1 MIMKKTLILLLLI
14 LQFSSVIKS
23 QNKQI
28 IVDNNNRF
36 AIDLYKELKGSGENL
51 IFSPFSISSAMA
63 MTYAGAENHT
73 AKEFQ
78 KTLFFLEDK
87 QLFHQEFSHLFQDI
101 ASDKKSSVEFH
112 NANSLWIQQNFK
124 LKEEFLNINKKY
136 YSSALFYTDF
146 YQAQKA
152 ANEINGWVEKNTRNK
167 ITNLLQPSALSS
179 DTRLVLVNA
188 LYFKGDWNKPF
199 REERNS
205 EEKFTISKKEEVTT
219 TFMNGQ
225 INTWYYKDWLKEI
238 VEIPYANRDYSMM
251 IILPKNY
258 RKLKWV
264 ERFLSVKCMERYED
278 KKEKYKVNLSVPKFK
293 MGSEFNLKEVLQALG
308 MKDAFAGSADFSGMT
323 EDARLFID
331 EVIHKAVIDVN
342 EAGTEAAAAT
352 AVVMRKTAVLMESV
366 TFKADRP
373 FIYAIRNTK
382 DGTIYFLG
390 KVTNPEK

>member
-1 MIMKKTLILLLLI
+1 MKKTLILFLLI
-14 LQFSSVIKS
+14 LQFSSIIKS

-73 AKEFQ
+73 AKEFH

-87 QLFHQEFSHLFQDI
+87 QLFHQEFSNLFQGI
-101 ASDKKSSVEFH
+101 VADKKKMVEFY
-112 NANSLWIQQNFK
+112 NANSLWIQKNFK

-146 YQAQKA
+146 YQTQKA

-199 REERNS
+199 REEKNS
-205 EEKFTISKKEEVTT
+205 EEKFTISKKDEVTT

-225 INTWYYKDWLKEI
+225 ITTWYYKDCLKEI
-238 VEIPYANRDYSMM
+238 IEIPYANRDYSMM

-264 ERFLSVKCMERYED
+264 ERFLSVKCMERYEN

-293 MGSEFNLKEVLQALG
+293 MGSEFNLKEVFQALG
-308 MKDAFAGSADFSGMT
+308 MQDAFAGSADFSGMT
-323 EDARLFID
+323 EETRLFID

-352 AVVMRKTAVLMESV
+352 AVVMRKTSVLMESV

-373 FIYAIRNTK
+373 FIYAIRNTR

>member
-1 MIMKKTLILLLLI
+1 MKKTLILLLLI

>member
-1 MIMKKTLILLLLI
+1 MKKTLILLMLI
-14 LQFSSVIKS
+14 FQFSGAIKS
-23 QNKQI
+23 QNKEI

-63 MTYAGAENHT
+63 MTYAGAENNT

-87 QLFHQEFSHLFQDI
+87 QLFHQEYSHLFEGI
-101 ASDKKSSVEFH
+101 TNGKKNDVEFY
-112 NANSLWIQQNFK
+112 NANSLWIQKNFN
-124 LKEEFLNINKKY
+124 LKEEFLDINKKY

-179 DTRLVLVNA
+179 DTRLVLINA
-188 LYFKGDWNKPF
+188 LYFKGEWNKPF

-205 EEKFTISKKEEVTT
+205 EEKFTISRKEEVTT

-225 INTWYYKDWLKEI
+225 ITTWYYKDCLKEI
-238 VEIPYANRDYSMM
+238 IEIPYADRDYSMM

-278 KKEKYKVNLSVPKFK
+278 KKEKYKVNVSVPKFK
-293 MGSEFNLKEVLQALG
+293 MGSEFNLKEVFQALG
-308 MKDAFAGSADFSGMT
+308 MQDAFAGSADFSGMT
-323 EDARLFID
+323 EETRLYID
-331 EVIHKAVIDVN
+331 EVIHKAIIDVN

-352 AVVMRKTAVLMESV
+352 AVVMRKTSVLMENV

-373 FIYAIRNTK
+373 FIYAIRNTR

-390 KVTNPEK
+390 KVMNPEK

>member
-1 MIMKKTLILLLLI
+1 MKKTLILLLLI

-87 QLFHQEFSHLFQDI
+87 QLFHQEFSNLFQDI

>member
-87 QLFHQEFSHLFQDI
+87 QLFHQEFSNLFQGI
-101 ASDKKSSVEFH
+101 VADKKKMVEFY

-199 REERNS
+199 REEKNS

-225 INTWYYKDWLKEI
+225 ITTWYYKDCLKEI
-238 VEIPYANRDYSMM
+238 IEIPYANRDYSMM

-264 ERFLSVKCMERYED
+264 ERFLSVKCMERYEN

-293 MGSEFNLKEVLQALG
+293 MGSEFNLKEVFQALG

-323 EDARLFID
+323 EETRLFID

-352 AVVMRKTAVLMESV
+352 AVVMRKTSVLMESV
-366 TFKADRP
+366 TFKANRP
-373 FIYAIRNTK
+373 FIYAIRNTR

>member
-1 MIMKKTLILLLLI
+1 MKKTLILLLVI
-14 LQFSSVIKS
+14 FQFSSVIKS

-36 AIDLYKELKGSGENL
+36 AIDLYKELKNNRENL
-51 IFSPFSISSAMA
+51 VFSPFSISSAMA
-63 MTYAGAENHT
+63 MTYAGAENRT

-87 QLFHQEFSHLFQDI
+87 QLFHQEFSNLFQGI
-101 ASDKKSSVEFH
+101 VADKKKRVEFY

-152 ANEINGWVEKNTRNK
+152 ANEINEWVEKNTRNK

-188 LYFKGDWNKPF
+188 LYFKGEWNKPF
-199 REERNS
+199 REEKNS
-205 EEKFTISKKEEVTT
+205 KEKFTISKKEEVTT

-225 INTWYYKDWLKEI
+225 ITTWYYKDCLKEI
-238 VEIPYANRDYSMM
+238 IEIPYANRDYSMM
-251 IILPKNY
+251 IILPQNF
-258 RKLKWV
+258 RKLKRV
-264 ERFLSVKCMERYED
+264 ERFLSVKCMKKYED
-278 KKEKYKVNLSVPKFK
+278 KKEKFKVNLSIPKFK
-293 MGSEFNLKEVLQALG
+293 IGSEFDLKEVFQALG

-323 EDARLFID
+323 EETRLFID
-331 EVIHKAVIDVN
+331 EIIHKAVIDVN

-352 AVVMRKTAVLMESV
+352 AVVMRKTSVLMESV
-366 TFKADRP
+366 SFKADRP
-373 FIYAIRNTK
+373 FIYAIRNTR

>member
-1 MIMKKTLILLLLI
+1 MKKTLILLLLI

-238 VEIPYANRDYSMM
+238 IEISYANRDYSMM

>member
-1 MIMKKTLILLLLI
+1 
-14 LQFSSVIKS
+14 
-23 QNKQI
+23 
-28 IVDNNNRF
+28 
-36 AIDLYKELKGSGENL
+36 
-51 IFSPFSISSAMA
+51 MA

-238 VEIPYANRDYSMM
+238 IEISYANRDYSMM

-323 EDARLFID
+323 ENARLFID

>member
-23 QNKQI
+23 QNKEI

-63 MTYAGAENHT
+63 MTYSGAENNT

-87 QLFHQEFSHLFQDI
+87 QLFHQEFSNLFQGI
-101 ASDKKSSVEFH
+101 VADKKKMVEFY
-112 NANSLWIQQNFK
+112 NANSLWIQKNFK

-146 YQAQKA
+146 YQTQKA

-167 ITNLLQPSALSS
+167 ITNLLQPSALSP

-199 REERNS
+199 REEKNS
-205 EEKFTISKKEEVTT
+205 EEKFTISKKDEVTT

-225 INTWYYKDWLKEI
+225 ITTWYYKDCLKEI
-238 VEIPYANRDYSMM
+238 IEIPYANRDYSMM

-264 ERFLSVKCMERYED
+264 ERFLSVKCMERYEN

-293 MGSEFNLKEVLQALG
+293 MGSEFNLKEVFQALG

-323 EDARLFID
+323 EDTRLFID

-352 AVVMRKTAVLMESV
+352 AVVMRKTSVLMESV

-373 FIYAIRNTK
+373 FIYAIRNTR

-390 KVTNPEK
+390 KVTNPVK

>member
-1 MIMKKTLILLLLI
+1 MKKTLILLLI
-14 LQFSSVIKS
+14 IFQFSGAIKS

-63 MTYAGAENHT
+63 MTYAGAKNNT

-87 QLFHQEFSHLFQDI
+87 QLFHQEFSGLFKGI
-101 ASDKKSSVEFH
+101 VADKKSSVEFY
-112 NANSLWIQQNFK
+112 NANSLWIQQNFN
-124 LKEEFLNINKKY
+124 LKEDFLTIQKEY

-146 YQAQKA
+146 YQAKKA

-199 REERNS
+199 REEKNS

-225 INTWYYKDWLKEI
+225 ITTWYYKDCLKEI
-238 VEIPYANRDYSMM
+238 IEIPYANRDYSMM

-278 KKEKYKVNLSVPKFK
+278 KKEKFKVNLSIPKFK
-293 MGSEFNLKEVLQALG
+293 MGSEFNLKEVFQALG

-323 EDARLFID
+323 EETRLFID

-352 AVVMRKTAVLMESV
+352 AVVMRKTSVLMESV

-373 FIYAIRNTK
+373 FIYAIRNTR

-390 KVTNPEK
+390 KVMNPEK

>member
-1 MIMKKTLILLLLI
+1 
-14 LQFSSVIKS
+14 
-23 QNKQI
+23 
-28 IVDNNNRF
+28 
-36 AIDLYKELKGSGENL
+36 
-51 IFSPFSISSAMA
+51 
-63 MTYAGAENHT
+63 
-73 AKEFQ
+73 
-78 KTLFFLEDK
+78 
-87 QLFHQEFSHLFQDI
+87 
-101 ASDKKSSVEFH
+101 
-112 NANSLWIQQNFK
+112 
-124 LKEEFLNINKKY
+124 
-136 YSSALFYTDF
+136 
-146 YQAQKA
+146 
-152 ANEINGWVEKNTRNK
+152 
-167 ITNLLQPSALSS
+167 
-179 DTRLVLVNA
+179 
-188 LYFKGDWNKPF
+188 
-199 REERNS
+199 
-205 EEKFTISKKEEVTT
+205 
-219 TFMNGQ
+219 MNGQ

-238 VEIPYANRDYSMM
+238 IEISYANRDYSMM

-323 EDARLFID
+323 ENARLFID

>member
-23 QNKQI
+23 QNKEI

-36 AIDLYKELKGSGENL
+36 AIDLYKKLKGSGENL

-63 MTYAGAENHT
+63 MTYAGTENNT

-87 QLFHQEFSHLFQDI
+87 QLFHQEFSNLFQGI
-101 ASDKKSSVEFH
+101 VADKKKMVEFY
-112 NANSLWIQQNFK
+112 NANSLWIQKNFK

-146 YQAQKA
+146 YQTQKA

-167 ITNLLQPSALSS
+167 ITNLLQPSALSP

-199 REERNS
+199 REEKNS
-205 EEKFTISKKEEVTT
+205 EEKFTISKKDEVTT

-225 INTWYYKDWLKEI
+225 ITTWYYKDCLKEI
-238 VEIPYANRDYSMM
+238 IEIPYANRDYSMM

-264 ERFLSVKCMERYED
+264 ERFLSVKCMERYEN

-293 MGSEFNLKEVLQALG
+293 MGSEFNLKEVFQALG

-323 EDARLFID
+323 EDTRLFID

-352 AVVMRKTAVLMESV
+352 AVVMRKTSVLMESV

-373 FIYAIRNTK
+373 FIYAIRNTR

-390 KVTNPEK
+390 KVTNPVK

>member
-1 MIMKKTLILLLLI
+1 MKKTLFLILLI
-14 LQFSSVIKS
+14 FQFTSFLKS

-36 AIDLYKELKGSGENL
+36 AIDIYKKLQDSNNNL
-51 IFSPFSISSAMA
+51 VFSPFSISSAMA
-63 MTYAGAENHT
+63 MTYAGAENKT

-78 KTLFFLEDK
+78 KILYFLEDK
-87 QLFHQEFSHLFQDI
+87 PLFHQEFGKLFQEI
-101 ASDKKSSVEFH
+101 VADKKSSVEFY

-124 LKEEFLNINKKY
+124 LKEEFLDINKKH

-179 DTRLVLVNA
+179 DTRLVLVNS

-199 REERNS
+199 REEKNS

-225 INTWYYKDWLKEI
+225 ITTWYYKDCLKEI
-238 VEIPYANRDYSMM
+238 IEIPYANRDYSMM

-264 ERFLSVKCMERYED
+264 ERFLSVKCMERYEN

-293 MGSEFNLKEVLQALG
+293 MGSEFNLKEVFQALG
-308 MKDAFAGSADFSGMT
+308 MKDAFAGPADFSGMT
-323 EDARLFID
+323 EETRLFID

-342 EAGTEAAAAT
+342 ETGTEAAAAT
-352 AVVMRKTAVLMESV
+352 AVVMRKTSVLMESV

-373 FIYAIRNTK
+373 FIYAIRNTR

>member
-1 MIMKKTLILLLLI
+1 MIIKKTLILLLLI

-28 IVDNNNRF
+28 IVDNNRF

-87 QLFHQEFSHLFQDI
+87 QLFHQEFSNLFQGI
-101 ASDKKSSVEFH
+101 VADKKKMVEFY

-199 REERNS
+199 REEKNS
-205 EEKFTISKKEEVTT
+205 AEKFTISKKEEVTT

-225 INTWYYKDWLKEI
+225 ITTWYYKDCLKEI
-238 VEIPYANRDYSMM
+238 IEIPYANRDYSMM

-264 ERFLSVKCMERYED
+264 ERFLSVKCMERYEN

-293 MGSEFNLKEVLQALG
+293 MGSEFNLKEVFQALG

-323 EDARLFID
+323 EETRLFID

-352 AVVMRKTAVLMESV
+352 AVVMRKTSVLMESV

-373 FIYAIRNTK
+373 FIYAIRNTR

>member
-1 MIMKKTLILLLLI
+1 MLIF
-14 LQFSSVIKS
+14 QFSGAIKS
-23 QNKQI
+23 QNKEI

-63 MTYAGAENHT
+63 MTYAGAENNT

-87 QLFHQEFSHLFQDI
+87 QLFHQEYSHLFEGI
-101 ASDKKSSVEFH
+101 TNGKKNDVEFY
-112 NANSLWIQQNFK
+112 NANSLWIQKNFN
-124 LKEEFLNINKKY
+124 LKEEFLDINKKY

-179 DTRLVLVNA
+179 DTRLVLINA
-188 LYFKGDWNKPF
+188 LYFKGEWNKPF

-205 EEKFTISKKEEVTT
+205 EEKFTISRKEEVTT

-225 INTWYYKDWLKEI
+225 ITTWYYKDCLKEI
-238 VEIPYANRDYSMM
+238 IEIPYADRDYSMM

-278 KKEKYKVNLSVPKFK
+278 KKEKYKVNVSVPKFK
-293 MGSEFNLKEVLQALG
+293 MGSEFNLKEVFQALG
-308 MKDAFAGSADFSGMT
+308 MQDAFAGSADFSGMT
-323 EDARLFID
+323 EETRLYID
-331 EVIHKAVIDVN
+331 EVIHKAIIDVN

-352 AVVMRKTAVLMESV
+352 AVVMRKTSVLMENV

-373 FIYAIRNTK
+373 FIYAIRNTR

-390 KVTNPEK
+390 KVMNPEK